1 MIISASR
8 LEKRTHFRVCVFL
21 IFTWALQKYIHPGN
35 CWDCFASCGLPKN
48 FAFPTLLWRVMEVEI
63 QWNVA
68 DQGNPDI
75 YCSWTI
81 PVQQMSFGVQHSLCE
96 VHLFLILRIPKSWG
110 TPKSCISIGLSII
123 HKAIGVPPIYGSIHI
138 DQQTVQWNLG
148 VSHTKQLLSP
158 MMKLRGRLH
167 NAWTRDSRNLSGSWN
182 RSL

>member
-8 LEKRTHFRVCVFL
+8 LEKRTHFRVCVFFDL
-21 IFTWALQKYIHPGN
+21 HMS
-35 CWDCFASCGLPKN
+35 FAKIYSSWKLLGLLCIMWVAQEFCIPHT
-48 FAFPTLLWRVMEVEI
+48 PVESHGGRDS
-63 QWNVA
+63 VKR
-68 DQGNPDI
+68 
-75 YCSWTI
+75 CRRSWTI